1 MICLNAHTIG
11 NKIMKDSL
19 QNENSFIF
27 DRSWQTVNPNQEQLV
42 SLEQARQFL
51 LLLLHEHHEL
61 RKLKE
66 LDLKELQP

>member
-1 MICLNAHTIG
+1 MFIQSFG

-27 DRSWQTVNPNQEQLV
+27 DRSWQTINPSQEQLI

-51 LLLLHEHHEL
+51 LLLL
-61 RKLKE
+61 
-66 LDLKELQP
+66 Q